1 MESFEALSTCI
12 GRESGPV
19 AKATGKGVD
28 LVRKWKEDPI
38 DGSGIRNPLDAIKD
52 IMVASL
58 HSGRAVQDVSA
69 VIRYLEEVLAPYSEI
84 SSVHDAHSDL
94 MTEVSH
100 LFQEHAAAVRD
111 GRISADERRRLY
123 RESQHVRVALEDYD
137 RAISE
142 SEVVK

>member
-12 GRESGPV
+12 GRESDPV
-19 AKATGKGVD
+19 AKVTGKSVD

-38 DGSGIRNPLDAIKD
+38 DGSGIKNPLDMIRD
-52 IMVASL
+52 IMVTSL
-58 HSGRAVQDVSA
+58 RAGRTVQDVSA
-69 VIRYLEEVLAPYSEI
+69 VNRYLEEVLAPYSET
-84 SSVHDAHSDL
+84 SSVQDAHSDL

-111 GRISADERRRLY
+111 GRISADERRRLH
-123 RESQHVRVALEDYD
+123 RESHHVRTALEDYD

-142 SEVVK
+142 VEVSK